1 MKRNSLVLPIA
12 TLVSAGV
19 LAAIE
24 PSVSADLDSTPAHG
38 CWARLYELPEFN
50 GDKLSLAGP
59 MDLRPL
65 AEAAGP
71 EWSGPRSLEL
81 GPTARLEATDA
92 SGREKLTLA
101 PGEDIPDFRNTEPP
115 DLLGSLQDLRIA
127 CQDNAAS

>member
-1 MKRNSLVLPIA
+1 MKRRSLVLPFA

-24 PSVSADLDSTPAHG
+24 PSVSADMDAAPAHG

-59 MDLRPL
+59 MELGPI
-65 AEAAGP
+65 AQAAGR

-81 GPTARLEATDA
+81 GPAARLEASDA
-92 SGREKLTLA
+92 SGRAKLVIA

-115 DLLGSLQDLRIA
+115 DLLASLPDLRIA
-127 CQDNAAS
+127 C